1 MIFDSPGPY
10 HYGELG
16 ARGGCQGV
24 LGFRCDRVV
33 HHVVALANLFETETS
48 IMESSLSSGLRVKFG
63 SEGFAGRHH
72 RPGNPGQ
79 LVGQGDGDDAIG
91 LPGPHGDDPF
101 GQGAF
106 VFVSHAQN
114 RRASHD
120 QHHEFGPYRGGAVRV
135 ERRTA
140 QARGEDE
147 RQIAAASFAS
157 FLPRLT

>member
-33 HHVVALANLFETETS
+33 HHVVALANFFETETS
-48 IMESSLSSGLRVKFG
+48 ILESSLSSGLRVKFG

-72 RPGNPGQ
+72 RPGDSGQ
-79 LVGQGDGDDAIG
+79 LVGQGDGDDALG
-91 LPGPHGDDPF
+91 LPGPHGGDPF
-101 GQGAF
+101 GQSAF
-106 VFVSHAQN
+106 VFVGHAQN

-120 QHHEFGPYRGGAVRV
+120 QHL
-135 ERRTA
+135 A
-140 QARGEDE
+140 QISVAPLGDSAELVL
-147 RQIAAASFAS
+147 AAARVLARSNA
-157 FLPRLT
+157 